1 MKILLV
7 QIPTSH
13 LGAKE
18 RVYPLGL
25 SRLSGLV
32 PQEYMKKTL
41 DMNLS
46 FDPWMDLYE
55 NLKAERPDI
64 IALSFRNMDPLAG
77 HHTSYLSSLKTAAE
91 LSKKILPKAKVIVGG
106 PAFSLFAE
114 RLLAEIPEIDA
125 GIKGEA
131 ELSFVKLICGAD
143 PSTLPG
149 MVFRKDDNIISVP
162 PTKKISMDEIP
173 SIDSVSFNPSDYTKD
188 NLYVAAMGIETKRG
202 CDLHCGYCIYPCL
215 GGGKVRL
222 RSPQKVVDEIEFFQ
236 KNYGINLFH
245 FTDSVVNRP
254 TKQFEAVCHEIIRRK
269 IKIMW
274 TGFFRED
281 TLTLKNATLA
291 QKAGLTACYFSA
303 DALTTH
309 GLELLNKKLT
319 KDIILKASKITAEI
333 NLLTMCHF
341 LVNLPFETPEH
352 HSEAEK
358 MLDQLLEIHASTGN
372 LGAVIFNTIR
382 LYPGAPLTSKLI
394 KVGLLDQDTDLL
406 FPVYYNPVES
416 SHIQHRF
423 EAKCHA
429 AGIFSRINHNE
440 TG

>member
-25 SRLSGLV
+25 SRLSSLV
-32 PQEYMKKTL
+32 PQGNIKKTL

-55 NLKAERPDI
+55 NLIAERPDI

-77 HHTSYLSSLKTAAE
+77 HHSSYFSSLKTAAE
-91 LSKKILPKAKVIVGG
+91 LSKRILPQARVIVGG

-131 ELSFVKLICGAD
+131 ELSFAELINGSD
-143 PSTLPG
+143 PSSLPG
-149 MVFRKDDNIISVP
+149 MVFRKNHKIISVSS
-162 PTKKISMDEIP
+162 TKKIGIDEIP
-173 SIDSVSFNPSDYTKD
+173 SIDTDSFNPRDYSKD

-202 CDLHCGYCIYPCL
+202 CDLNCGYCIYPCL
-215 GGGKVRL
+215 GGGKIRL
-222 RSPQKVVDEIEFFQ
+222 RSPKKVVDEIELLQ
-236 KNYGINLFH
+236 KEYGIEIFH

-254 TKQFEAVCHEIIRRK
+254 ASHFEAICHEIISRK

-281 TLTLKNATLA
+281 TFTLKNATLA
-291 QKAGLTACYFSA
+291 QKSGLTACYFSA
-303 DALTTH
+303 DALTNH
-309 GLELLNKKLT
+309 GLKLLNKKLT
-319 KDIILKASKITAEI
+319 KKIILQASKISSEI

-341 LVNLPFETPEH
+341 LVNLPFETSEH
-352 HSEAEK
+352 HSEAEE
-358 MLDQLLEIHASTGN
+358 MLDQLLDIHACTGN

-382 LYPGAPLTSKLI
+382 LYPGAPLTTKLI
-394 KVGLLDQDTDLL
+394 KTGLLNQDTDLL
-406 FPVYYNPVES
+406 FPVYFNPVES
-416 SHIQHRF
+416 SHILHRF

-429 AGIFSRINHNE
+429 AGIFSRINHDE
-440 TG
+440 SG